1 MKLKYIFASIVA
13 TLALAVGCQKEAGH
27 YLKEI
32 QVSSSYLGF
41 PAEGGSVDVTVTATQ
56 DWSINAI
63 PEWITATPANGS
75 AGVTTVKFTAMAAE
89 STREVSFSITSGNV
103 KQTINAIQ
111 VTEAVEPTIISVA
124 EAIKMIQADQS
135 LEQTIYV
142 KGIVCQID
150 EISPSYGNATYYI
163 SDDGSK
169 TGTYGSDGKGDG
181 NWLEIYRGAWLNG
194 AKFTKGDEFSVGD
207 EMVVCGVLMSYKG
220 TPETK
225 EKTAYVVSF
234 TKSLIG
240 IDSTELLNVEEG
252 AGVTEYPKDGGAIKV
267 NLTLKNSGFH
277 VSIPAEAK
285 SWLHIEDFGPEYVT
299 LAADANAGGDREVT
313 VTFSTES
320 AGKTYTCQ
328 QKLTQKGSIMAV
340 TVAEF
345 LAAPEDNTVYRLQG
359 IITGLYASD
368 KQGKSFYIQDYSGN
382 VLVYGAEGFDKSGAK
397 VGDVVTV
404 IGKRTSYKGT
414 PQMGSA
420 TFETLDYAVA
430 TKTVAE
436 LRALEDDKNTYYMVT
451 GVVTEPTEPN
461 TKWDTETYGNL
472 DLTDDTGSIYV
483 YGVST
488 GWNGATKQFGTLGV
502 KPGDQLTVIGYR
514 ASYTKNDYKLLQI
527 GGAMYVSHVPA
538 NAE

>member
-285 SWLHIEDFGPEYVT
+285 SWLHIEDFGPEFVT

-328 QKLTQKGSIMAV
+328 QKLTQKGAIQEVSIADFLAAPVSSAQYRLTGTITKVANTAYGNVYIKDFSGEVYVYGIGSKGDFEALGLKEGDIVTIVGQRGEHSGTAQVAKAIYESHIPVTTV

-345 LAAPEDNTVYRLQG
+345 LAAAESKDVWYR
-359 IITGLYASD
+359 I
-368 KQGKSFYIQDYSGN
+368 
-382 VLVYGAEGFDKSGAK
+382 
-397 VGDVVTV
+397 
-404 IGKRTSYKGT
+404 
-414 PQMGSA
+414 
-420 TFETLDYAVA
+420 
-430 TKTVAE
+430 
-436 LRALEDDKNTYYMVT
+436 T
-451 GVVTEPTEPN
+451 GVVEKPTEEG
-461 TKWDTETYGNL
+461 TKWDIEKYGNL
-472 DLTDDTGSIYV
+472 NVKDESGSVYV

-488 GWNGATKQFGTLGV
+488 GVKGQTQKFGTLGV
-502 KPGDQLTVIGYR
+502 QEGDNLTIIGYR
-514 ASYTKNDYKLLQI
+514 TSYKGLNQV
-527 GGAMYVSHVPA
+527 GGAMYVSHIPA